1 MNFMAERDETDWL
14 AAEERGRTEMAT
26 KPRALAARYDRNL
39 ERLVVDL
46 ANGCTFLFP
55 PRLAQGLENATDDQL
70 ERVEILGYGF
80 GLHWEDLDA
89 DLKVESLLAGRFG
102 SQRYME
108 ERFGPDW
115 RESARAA

>member
-1 MNFMAERDETDWL
+1 MADLSEADWK
-14 AAEERGRTEMAT
+14 AAEERGRIEMAT
-26 KPRALAARYDRNL
+26 KPRARSARYDRDL
-39 ERLVVDL
+39 DQLVVEL
-46 ANGCTFLFP
+46 VNGCTFLFP

-80 GLHWEDLDA
+80 GLHWEALDA

-102 SQRYME
+102 SQRYMQ

-115 RESARAA
+115 RDTAQAA